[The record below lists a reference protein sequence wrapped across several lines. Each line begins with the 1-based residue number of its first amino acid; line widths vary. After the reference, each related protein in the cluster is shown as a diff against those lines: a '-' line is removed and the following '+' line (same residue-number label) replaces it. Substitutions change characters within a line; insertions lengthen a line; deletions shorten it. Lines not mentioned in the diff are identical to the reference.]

1 MSVPSVGRD
10 PTPYIRSQDSQKY
23 VSAPQWSSYE
33 ELTSQ
38 LPVEGGGLGP
48 TMIMFESKFMDD
60 ILVHKKIN
68 NALTYPLLTKDILL
82 NIEFKE
88 PRIFYKEMLH
98 SSLNPRLLYMHVM
111 KETGL
116 PINYNNLHI

>member
-1 MSVPSVGRD
+1 
-10 PTPYIRSQDSQKY
+10 
-23 VSAPQWSSYE
+23 
-33 ELTSQ
+33 
-38 LPVEGGGLGP
+38 
-48 TMIMFESKFMDD
+48 MDD

-68 NALTYPLLTKDILL
+68 NALAYPLLTKDILL

-111 KETGL
+111 KETCILKLCLRQLLEKISKKLYAPLYIRDSVCTDLVSAGML
-116 PINYNNLHI
+116 MKTCETV